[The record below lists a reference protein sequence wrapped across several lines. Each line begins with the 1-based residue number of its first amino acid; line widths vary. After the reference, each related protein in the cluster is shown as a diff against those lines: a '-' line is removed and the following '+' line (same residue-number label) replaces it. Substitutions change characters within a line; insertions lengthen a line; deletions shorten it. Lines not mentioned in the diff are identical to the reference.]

1 MLGKEFG
8 KNKSKF
14 VFRLRRAR
22 TMTCGAIFF
31 DEEEP
36 DDSPSGNAFMD
47 ETKDEELMDAE
58 EDQLMQQVVFATQM
72 KHELL
77 RTVQNLQSSSSEQD
91 YRPIEHEFTV
101 KPSVLRRLSH
111 SSALLHFENIAKMK
125 RRKSLTEQEMVQAIK
140 EENEEPIV
148 DTNTVSKSNV
158 ASLSEVF
165 LRRSKKHVQDYARRR
180 TVNDEKLKNFEI
192 RAFDKDIVQ
201 NQDYLSVTRTYSEV
215 PQYINVLETGDIVEK
230 VNNENQIANAVLMA
244 SESTTIPMGDDKPV
258 ESKEIVTIDKA
269 VVASSTNDDGDPQR
283 ELSSGETDHP
293 KIGNLNR
300 SFSLSTVCK
309 PSRMKYQSSSTDS
322 QIVEALD
329 LDSSFHEADFEIV
342 KTVSVADL
350 VHFHDQMILDKK
362 EKNDLKTKKNKQQF
376 DENEIKTIGTN
387 EISSNELN
395 VENQSD
401 QKNINPL
408 RNKVQRVQSLP
419 WYKSSELGEIPDK
432 ANALEDVVESR
443 SLPASPRS
451 EENVENPN
459 PLTKHSIMAYLGIGE
474 DERPEKGVRNL
485 VFNFERQ
492 KRESEQPSILFVSKL
507 KASEKVTLETSD
519 ETNI

>member
-1 MLGKEFG
+1 MFRKVLGKS
-8 KNKSKF
+8 KSKF

-36 DDSPSGNAFMD
+36 DDSISIYASMD
-47 ETKDEELMDAE
+47 EEKDEELMDPE

-91 YRPIEHEFTV
+91 YKPIEDEFTI

-148 DTNTVSKSNV
+148 DTNIVSKSNV

-180 TVNDEKLKNFEI
+180 TLNGEKLKNFEI
-192 RAFDKDIVQ
+192 RAFDKDTVQ
-201 NQDYLSVTRTYSEV
+201 NQDHLRVTRSYSEV
-215 PQYINVLETGDIVEK
+215 PQYVNVFKTGDVVEK
-230 VNNENQIANAVLMA
+230 VNNENQIANVLLMA
-244 SESTTIPMGDDKPV
+244 PESTAIPMETDKLV
-258 ESKEIVTIDKA
+258 ESKEPVTTDEA
-269 VVASSTNDDGDPQR
+269 VVASSTNDADDPHR
-283 ELSSGETDHP
+283 ELSSGETDHS
-293 KIGNLNR
+293 KISNLNR

-329 LDSSFHEADFEIV
+329 LDSSCHEADFEVV

-362 EKNDLKTKKNKQQF
+362 EKNDLKTKKNKQQLN
-376 DENEIKTIGTN
+376 ENEIKTIGTN
-387 EISSNELN
+387 EISSNELK
-395 VENQSD
+395 VGNQSD
-401 QKNINPL
+401 QSNINPL
-408 RNKVQRVQSLP
+408 RNKLRRVQSLP
-419 WYKSSELGEIPDK
+419 WNKRSELGEIPDK

-451 EENVENPN
+451 KEVVENPN

-474 DERPEKGVRNL
+474 DERAEKGVRNL

-492 KRESEQPSILFVSKL
+492 KRESEQPSILFVSKP
-507 KASEKVTLETSD
+507 KESEKVTLETSD
-519 ETNI
+519 ETNV

>member
-1 MLGKEFG
+1 MFGKELG

-22 TMTCGAIFF
+22 TMTCGAIFIN
-31 DEEEP
+31 EEEP
-36 DDSPSGNAFMD
+36 EDSTSVNAYMD
-47 ETKDEELMDAE
+47 EEKDKELMDPE

-91 YRPIEHEFTV
+91 CKPIEDEFTI
-101 KPSVLRRLSH
+101 KPSVLRRLSD

-140 EENEEPIV
+140 EENEEPV
-148 DTNTVSKSNV
+148 VNTNTVSKSNV

-180 TVNDEKLKNFEI
+180 TVNDEKLKNFDI
-192 RAFDKDIVQ
+192 RAFDEDTVQ
-201 NQDYLSVTRTYSEV
+201 NQGRLSVTRTYSEV
-215 PQYINVLETGDIVEK
+215 PQYINEPKTGDIVEK
-230 VNNENQIANAVLMA
+230 INNENQIADVVLIA
-244 SESTTIPMGDDKPV
+244 SESTTIPMENHKLV
-258 ESKEIVTIDKA
+258 ESKETVATDEA
-269 VVASSTNDDGDPQR
+269 VIASSTSDDADSHR
-283 ELSSGETDHP
+283 EFSSGETDHP

-329 LDSSFHEADFEIV
+329 LDSSCHEADFEVI
-342 KTVSVADL
+342 KTVNVADL

-362 EKNDLKTKKNKQQF
+362 EENDLKTKKNKQQLN
-376 DENEIKTIGTN
+376 ENEITVGTN
-387 EISSNELN
+387 EISSDELKM
-395 VENQSD
+395 ENQSD
-401 QKNINPL
+401 QKIINPL
-408 RNKVQRVQSLP
+408 RNKVKRVQSLP
-419 WYKSSELGEIPDK
+419 WYKSSELVKIPDK
-432 ANALEDVVESR
+432 ANALENDVESR

-451 EENVENPN
+451 KGDVEKPN
-459 PLTKHSIMAYLGIGE
+459 PLTKHSMMAYLGIGE

-492 KRESEQPSILFVSKL
+492 KRENEQPSILFVSKL
-507 KASEKVTLETSD
+507 KGAEKVTLETSG
-519 ETNI
+519 ETKF